1 LLSRGLQVD
10 LTMAMWFRILPI
22 DGAVALGFSV
32 ETVRANMW
40 IYLEFVA
47 VEHAE
52 IVCPTLEGNMY
63 PTLEG

>member
-1 LLSRGLQVD
+1 
-10 LTMAMWFRILPI
+10 MAMWFRILPI